1 MDDHFLLFRVVRS
14 ALGLVV
20 TAFVSGEPPEG
31 EWNHIR
37 AILFKA
43 LRPFDDARRAVW
55 NALSEVGQSGEHAPS

>member
-14 ALGLVV
+14 ALTFVV
-20 TAFVSGEPPEG
+20 TALASGEPPEG

-55 NALSEVGQSGEHAPS
+55 NALSEVGQSGEHSPS